1 MPVLILLL
9 AYSTTSSAQDRIE
22 LEKQRKK
29 KLEEIAFTQ
38 KLLDETDAE
47 QRENVGYL
55 VMLKRQIANR
65 QYLINGLDGELK
77 LLSGDI
83 DDTRD
88 LISALES
95 DVKALKKEYAD
106 MLYLAY
112 RNNSTQHYLAFIFAS
127 QSINDAWKRLRL
139 IKYYTD
145 FRKNQVYLIQ
155 ATQESMLSKMSFLKK
170 QIDEKE
176 GILNKMEAEKR
187 KLLADKGVKNRL
199 LSELKKKESDYRKKL
214 KEDKKR
220 AKELD
225 EAIEEIIRAETL
237 KARREE
243 SPADDELTELF
254 ASNQRR
260 FKWPSNGVVA
270 SSFGRQAHPTIP
282 NVYVNNNG
290 IDIVTQKDES
300 AACIF
305 DGKVIHVV
313 FIPGANNAVIVKHGE
328 YYTVYKNLIDVEVSP
343 GDRVLEGQPLGKVFH
358 DPQTGTSKLHFEVRK
373 QTEKLNPVLW
383 LEGK

>member
-1 MPVLILLL
+1 MPVLVLLL
-9 AYSTTSSAQDRIE
+9 AYSATSSAQDRIE

>member
-1 MPVLILLL
+1 MPFLIALL
-9 AYSTTSSAQDRIE
+9 AYSTSTFGQERTE

-47 QRENVGYL
+47 QQENVGYL
-55 VMLKRQIANR
+55 VMLRRQIANR

-95 DVKALKKEYAD
+95 DVKALKREYAD

-145 FRKNQVYLIQ
+145 FRKNQVHVIE
-155 ATQESMLSKMSFLKK
+155 ATQESMSSKMSFLKK

-187 KLLADKGVKNRL
+187 KLLADKSVRNRL
-199 LSELKKKESDYRKKL
+199 FSQLKKKESDYRKKL
-214 KEDKKR
+214 EEDKKK
-220 AKELD
+220 AKEID

-237 KARREE
+237 RARREE
-243 SPADDELTELF
+243 SPDENQLTELF
-254 ASNQRR
+254 AGNQRK
-260 FKWPSNGVVA
+260 FKWPTNGVVA

-282 NVYVNNNG
+282 NVFVNNNG
-290 IDIVTQKDES
+290 IDIVTQKDEKAS
-300 AACIF
+300 CIF

-313 FIPGANNAVIVKHGE
+313 FIPGANSAVIVKHGE

-343 GDRVLEGQPLGKVFH
+343 GDKVMQGQPLGKVFY
-358 DPQTGTSKLHFEVRK
+358 DSKTGASELHFEVRK